1 MRLYTVLIKPVSG
14 QCNMQCDYC
23 FYCDEMKNRSTA
35 SYGRMSEQ
43 TLRKVIRRAMR
54 QAGEEICFA
63 FQGGEPTLRGLDFYS
78 RAIEL
83 EERFNTGHTRVLN
96 SIQTNGLALDEEW
109 CRFFREHD
117 FLVGVSLDGTKRCH
131 DMYRHDSGG
140 GGTYRRVTESIKLLE
155 EFGVRFNI
163 LTVVT
168 AQTAEHIEEI
178 YGEYRKNGWQ
188 YQQYIACLDPI
199 GAPPGQQDYS
209 LTPEAYGRFLTK
221 LFRMW
226 HKDWRRG
233 KAPYI
238 RQFENYIGMLNGY
251 APESCEQCGVCS
263 VQCVAEA
270 DGSAY
275 PCDFYVLDEY
285 RLGDY
290 GENDIRQMTECAAA
304 KAFVRRSLN
313 ISAECRACEWYS
325 LCRCGCQRCRIRD
338 GEKDGYINSLCGGY
352 RMFFDKCGRQ
362 LQEIAQYS
370 RSVKV

>member
-43 TLRKVIRRAMR
+43 TLRNVIRRAMR

-83 EERFNTGHTRVLN
+83 EKRFNTGHTRVLN

-131 DMYRHDSGG
+131 DTYRHGPGG

-199 GAPPGQQDYS
+199 GAGIKTGGAEKLRISVS
-209 LTPEAYGRFLTK
+209 LRTISGCSTD
-221 LFRMW
+221 M
-226 HKDWRRG
+226 RRRR
-233 KAPYI
+233 A
-238 RQFENYIGMLNGY
+238 
-251 APESCEQCGVCS
+251 S
-263 VQCVAEA
+263 
-270 DGSAY
+270 SA
-275 PCDFYVLDEY
+275 
-285 RLGDY
+285 
-290 GENDIRQMTECAAA
+290 ECAACS
-304 KAFVRRSLN
+304 VSPRRTG
-313 ISAECRACEWYS
+313 APTRATF
-325 LCRCGCQRCRIRD
+325 
-338 GEKDGYINSLCGGY
+338 
-352 RMFFDKCGRQ
+352 MFWMSTGWEITGRTT
-362 LQEIAQYS
+362 YG
-370 RSVKV
+370 R